1 MQKNKAPMGRKIASS
16 KQSFQKKKD
25 SILSKKIVL
34 DDITNSLVNVPQH
47 VPVHEPQKIPT
58 IPSTVPIISTNLPI
72 IVPPINESVDRG
84 GKTVGVGVNGDAR
97 ERCADMDED
106 TSHDRDLNGT
116 SGIVDL
122 GSDTMQSEF
131 LVFFSTIF
139 FMYINRI
146 CWNVRG
152 LTSKLTKYS

>member
-1 MQKNKAPMGRKIASS
+1 MGIKIASS

-47 VPVHEPQKIPT
+47 VPVHEPQKMIYVPT
-58 IPSTVPIISTNLPI
+58 IPFPIISTHLPI

-97 ERCADMDED
+97 ERCADMDEAR
-106 TSHDRDLNGT
+106 SDLMIET
-116 SGIVDL
+116 
-122 GSDTMQSEF
+122 
-131 LVFFSTIF
+131 
-139 FMYINRI
+139 
-146 CWNVRG
+146 
-152 LTSKLTKYS
+152 